1 MLTFILLTTYM
12 VERAFNVQT
21 DIVTKPVD
29 LSVHSTFVDK
39 VISLGNYELFFN
51 RSGELIYIS
60 QGGNRYEVELNSPV
74 LLETHL
80 TQLETSLEAKHL
92 DHSLYFKTIDNKI
105 IISSSTYFD
114 LTLLERND
122 GQNSPFYM
130 IEGQGAVNFD
140 EKSFKAQSQNFVLE
154 RNKKTDIAFINNQ
167 KSVDVFYSVSPRHHS
182 VKITKTRYIEFYI
195 GNESTINGFEVAKST
210 TDLFVSKIVEYILIN
225 LVVLFDSKLAAVL
238 FFLLIISLVTFPL
251 EKFILTQNNRLD
263 SVKPYITTIKNQ
275 FLSSEEQTKKIQ
287 GLYQTYGVRSLLAPL
302 AFFLK
307 IVLMIFA
314 ILALLNSD
322 AIKGMSFAFINDFHK
337 VGDGWFLVWILPI
350 LFLMETKLKGTSFFD
365 SNAKKHVAFLVIY
378 TVLSIFL
385 ITPLIVLIIIHF
397 TVIKLIALL
406 LEKINSTPKE
416 KIYATNIS

>member
-1 MLTFILLTTYM
+1 M
-12 VERAFNVQT
+12 
-21 DIVTKPVD
+21 
-29 LSVHSTFVDK
+29 
-39 VISLGNYELFFN
+39 
-51 RSGELIYIS
+51 
-60 QGGNRYEVELNSPV
+60 
-74 LLETHL
+74 
-80 TQLETSLEAKHL
+80 
-92 DHSLYFKTIDNKI
+92 
-105 IISSSTYFD
+105 
-114 LTLLERND
+114 
-122 GQNSPFYM
+122 
-130 IEGQGAVNFD
+130 
-140 EKSFKAQSQNFVLE
+140 
-154 RNKKTDIAFINNQ
+154 
-167 KSVDVFYSVSPRHHS
+167 
-182 VKITKTRYIEFYI
+182 KITKTRYIEFYI

-275 FLSSEEQTKKIQ
+275 LLSSEEQTKKIQ